1 MGLRLV
7 GVEIGPTLE
16 LDLALFTAHPPFADE
31 VVCYILFGVYL
42 EIIFR
47 VAELV
52 KSGVEPPD

>member
-31 VVCYILFGVYL
+31 VVGYVLFGVNL
-42 EIIFR
+42 KVIFR

-52 KSGVEPPD
+52 KPGVEPPD